1 MTSFKPD
8 GKTVDK
14 VQTMYPCSITIP
26 EALAWVEA
34 NSGPGEFDEKLEETI
49 KTLEQSTPQIEG
61 GEKKKIQLLEKQAK
75 SGDGRA
81 QAGLGTL
88 HLMAAQKEIGVKHD
102 PERGLTLL
110 KEAAEKIRFVF
121 IGTAQLGQ
129 VCSIKV

>member
-1 MTSFKPD
+1 
-8 GKTVDK
+8 
-14 VQTMYPCSITIP
+14 MYPCSMTIP
-26 EALAWVEA
+26 EAQAWVEA
-34 NSGPGEFDEKLEETI
+34 NSGPGEIDEKLGETI
-49 KTLEQSTPQIEG
+49 NTLEQSAPQIE
-61 GEKKKIQLLEKQAK
+61 LLEKQAK